1 LLFASLA
8 WQKLCSS
15 SPLRFEI
22 RHRLL
27 ACLLGWRRKRKQR
40 SAVSTQNYLF
50 SEVGQYIGTMP
61 AMQSSIP
68 ISDSKFGK

>member
-1 LLFASLA
+1 VEKEAEAGIGGL
-8 WQKLCSS
+8 
-15 SPLRFEI
+15 
-22 RHRLL
+22 
-27 ACLLGWRRKRKQR
+27 
-40 SAVSTQNYLF
+40 TQNYLF